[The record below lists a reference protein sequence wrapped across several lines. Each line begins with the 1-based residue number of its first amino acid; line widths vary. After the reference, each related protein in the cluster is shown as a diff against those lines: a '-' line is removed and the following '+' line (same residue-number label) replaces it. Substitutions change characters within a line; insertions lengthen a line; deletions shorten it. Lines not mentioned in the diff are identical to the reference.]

1 MPVFDWFPPM
11 REQAAGRNQA
21 CLQRLTLARG
31 LLQLKEHARQWQ
43 ALPTTVVQIYQ
54 KTHGKSTRVAG
65 DGARVVLMGGLGDV
79 MVVVVREA
87 GRESRW
93 HSLIAVAG
101 DELGSGAA
109 GAGMWR
115 GCARL

>member
-1 MPVFDWFPPM
+1 MPVFDWFPPT
-11 REQAAGRNQA
+11 QAAGRNQA

-54 KTHGKSTRVAG
+54 KTHGKRTRVAS
-65 DGARVVLMGGLGDV
+65 DGARVVLMGRLGDV
-79 MVVVVREA
+79 MVVVVRKA

-93 HSLIAVAG
+93 QPAALFDRSWREI
-101 DELGSGAA
+101 ELGSGAS
-109 GAGMWR
+109 GSGHV
-115 GCARL
+115 ARVS